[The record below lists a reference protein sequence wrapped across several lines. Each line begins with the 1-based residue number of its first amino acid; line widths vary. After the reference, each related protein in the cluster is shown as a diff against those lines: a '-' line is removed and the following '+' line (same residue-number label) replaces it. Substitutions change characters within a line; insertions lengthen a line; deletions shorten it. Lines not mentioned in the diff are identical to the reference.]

1 MLLVLGLVIGL
12 LFVAPA
18 LLLWT
23 GRLIMTN
30 TDPRT
35 RPRLFQPG
43 QTEAFAQSG
52 SGNTTP
58 GSIHRADG
66 TGTTPWFR
74 RPMLPPFGKSEAQE

>member
-23 GRLIMTN
+23 GRLIMAN

-35 RPRLFQPG
+35 RPRPFRLG
-43 QTEAFAQSG
+43 QAEAFAQPASADLF
-52 SGNTTP
+52 P

-66 TGTTPWFR
+66 ADAAPWFR
-74 RPMLPPFGKSEAQE
+74 RPMLPPFGKSEVQD

>member
-23 GRLIMTN
+23 GRLIMAN

-35 RPRLFQPG
+35 RPRPFRLG
-43 QTEAFAQSG
+43 QTEAFARSASG
-52 SGNTTP
+52 DAAP
-58 GSIHRADG
+58 GSVHQSDGAD
-66 TGTTPWFR
+66 TAPWFR
-74 RPMLPPFGKSEAQE
+74 RPMLPAFGKSETQD